1 MGSAAR
7 PVSGL
12 GLCPAG
18 LGLRTSFVASFR
30 ALTETLLV
38 ERGLRVHTSGQGL
51 CLPRVLQLV
60 RPARTQMPKR
70 QPLNRQL
77 MDEAGT

>member
-1 MGSAAR
+1 M
-7 PVSGL
+7 
-12 GLCPAG
+12 
-18 LGLRTSFVASFR
+18 
-30 ALTETLLV
+30 ETLLV

-51 CLPRVLQLV
+51 CLPRVLQPV